1 MMNGFVGEFFGTA
14 VMVIFGAGTGAEV
27 NLQKTNG
34 HGANW
39 FMVCLSWGMAVAF
52 GAYVGGALGSLGHL
66 NPALTVP
73 YAICGLFPWKNVV
86 PYLCGQFL
94 GAFVGAIIVILH
106 YWPHFK
112 ATKTLEEGN
121 TVGIFATLPAISSPF
136 WNFLSEVIATF
147 SLAFVL
153 LHMGAKIADGLTPL
167 LVGFLIFVVG
177 VALGGTTGFAMNPAR
192 DWGPRLA
199 YTILP
204 VPNKTSA
211 RWDYAWVPMV
221 GPLVGG
227 LLAAALTKAI

>member
-1 MMNGFVGEFFGTA
+1 MMNGFVGEFFGTM
-14 VMVIFGAGTGAEV
+14 VMIIFGAGICCEY

-34 HGANW
+34 HGHDW
-39 FMVCLSWGMAVAF
+39 GMLSLAWGMAVAF

-73 YAICGLFPWKNVV
+73 YAICGMFPWKNVV

-94 GAFVGAIIVILH
+94 GAFVGAAIVILH

-112 ATKTLEEGN
+112 ASKGAEEGN
-121 TVGIFATLPAISSPF
+121 TVGNFATLPAINSPF
-136 WNFLSEVIATF
+136 WNFMSEVIATF

-167 LVGFLIFVVG
+167 LVGFLIFVIGVG
-177 VALGGTTGFAMNPAR
+177 LGGTTGFAMNPAR

-211 RWDYAWVPMV
+211 RWDYAWVPMC